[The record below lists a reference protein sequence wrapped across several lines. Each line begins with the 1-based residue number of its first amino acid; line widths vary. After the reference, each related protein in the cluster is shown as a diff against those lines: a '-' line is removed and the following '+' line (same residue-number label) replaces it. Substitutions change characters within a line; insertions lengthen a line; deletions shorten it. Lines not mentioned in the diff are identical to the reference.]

1 MAGIGDGKE
10 RIVGND
16 VNAVR
21 VYEKKKAE
29 VLGRWLSQWLRA
41 LAAFSEVKSSIP
53 AGQWWLT
60 TICNEI

>member
-16 VNAVR
+16 VNAVL

-41 LAAFSEVKSSIP
+41 LAAFSKDLGSTHNH
-53 AGQWWLT
+53 L
-60 TICNEI
+60 

>member
-1 MAGIGDGKE
+1 VWIFIRKLQLGPGEMA
-10 RIVGND
+10 
-16 VNAVR
+16 
-21 VYEKKKAE
+21 
-29 VLGRWLSQWLRA
+29 QWLRA